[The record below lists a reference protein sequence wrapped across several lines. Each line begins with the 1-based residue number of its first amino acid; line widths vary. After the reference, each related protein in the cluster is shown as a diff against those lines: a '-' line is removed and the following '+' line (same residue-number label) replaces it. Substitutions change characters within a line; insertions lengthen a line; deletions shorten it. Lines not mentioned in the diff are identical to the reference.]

1 MQVTLR
7 ANVALN
13 TNAIIT
19 LTNLRG
25 INEVTKEMAIAGADG
40 VFKANVNGNHNFAMW
55 DAELHKL
62 TMVAVAPIDA
72 GTRTVFNITIK
83 NPCCVQPSPVVCIKA
98 SRING
103 ACAACNPDTP
113 GQMCGDSECGQC
125 ISISRQ
131 VHKSSRPHALIN
143 TKTCLVL
150 LMFLLLRA
158 CTHKHTCIRNT
169 HAPTYLHTG
178 KCWIEIF

>member
-1 MQVTLR
+1 MRVTNCLIRIMLLCCILCCYVVSLQVTLR

-25 INEVTKEMAIAGADG
+25 INEVTKEIAIAGADG
-40 VFKANVNGNHNFAMW
+40 VFKANVNGSHNFATW

-72 GTRTVFNITIK
+72 GTQNVFKITVK
-83 NPCCVQPSPVVCIKA
+83 NPCCDQPSPVVCIKA

-103 ACAACNPDTP
+103 ACASCEADTP
-113 GQMCGDSECGQC
+113 GQMCGDSDCGKC

-131 VHKSSRPHALIN
+131 VHKPSRPRALLD
-143 TKTCLVL
+143 TTTCLVL
-150 LMFLLLRA
+150 RT
-158 CTHKHTCIRNT
+158 CTHMHT
-169 HAPTYLHTG
+169 
-178 KCWIEIF
+178 